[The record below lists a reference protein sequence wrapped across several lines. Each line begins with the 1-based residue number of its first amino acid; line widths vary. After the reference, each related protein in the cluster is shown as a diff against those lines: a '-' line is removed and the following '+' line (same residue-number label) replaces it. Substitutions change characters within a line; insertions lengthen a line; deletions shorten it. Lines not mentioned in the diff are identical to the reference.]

1 MTERLSTRT
10 FGDRGPRVALLH
22 GWGWDG
28 RLIAPLAEALGLHAH
43 VVQADLPGYGLNA
56 ERDCTGFDDCVEQ
69 LMATVPDAD
78 VVVGWSLGGLLALRW
93 ASLVPLRKLALIG
106 ATPCFMQAS
115 DWPYG
120 MSAERFDA
128 FADAFDDAP
137 MKARTR
143 FAALSAMGDA
153 DARQV
158 RAAMAGLV
166 EQPPLPSRRAL
177 DQGLQWLHDVD
188 LRAAV
193 RDVSARVLCLHGM
206 EDRVVDVAA
215 CDWMSS
221 ATGAHC
227 VRMPGAAHL
236 PWLQGGVADLCEWVV
251 ADD

>member
-1 MTERLSTRT
+1 MTEPLTARV

-28 RLIAPLAEALGLHAH
+28 RLIAPLAEALGGHAH

-56 ERDCTGFDDCVEQ
+56 ERACTGFDDCVEQ
-69 LMATVPDAD
+69 LMATVPDAE

-93 ASLVPLRKLALIG
+93 ASFVPLRKLALIG
-106 ATPCFMQAS
+106 ATPRFMQAS
-115 DWPYG
+115 DWPHG

-128 FADAFDDAP
+128 FADALNDAP

-143 FAALSAMGDA
+143 FAALSAMGDV

-166 EQPPLPSRRAL
+166 EQTPLPSRQAL

-188 LRAAV
+188 LRSAV
-193 RDVSARVLCLHGM
+193 QDVSARVLCLHGA

-215 CDWMSS
+215 CNWMSS
-221 ATGAHC
+221 AARARC
-227 VRMPGAAHL
+227 VKVPGAAHL
-236 PWLQGGVADLCEWVV
+236 AWLQGGVTDLCGWVG

>member
-1 MTERLSTRT
+1 MTELLHTRV
-10 FGDRGPRVALLH
+10 FGERGPLVALLH

-28 RLIAPLAEALGLHAH
+28 RLMAPLAEALGGRAR
-43 VVQADLPGYGLNA
+43 VVQPDLPGYGLNA
-56 ERDCTGFDDCVEQ
+56 DRDCTDFEDCVDQ

-106 ATPCFMQAS
+106 ATPRFMQAF
-115 DWPYG
+115 DWPHG

-143 FAALSAMGDA
+143 FAALSALGDA

-158 RAAMAGLV
+158 RATMAGLV
-166 EQPPLPSRRAL
+166 EQPPLPSRQAL
-177 DQGLQWLHDVD
+177 DRGLHWLHHVD
-188 LRAAV
+188 LREAV
-193 RDVSARVLCLHGM
+193 HGVSARVLCLHGA
-206 EDRVVDVAA
+206 EDRVVDAAA

-221 ATGAHC
+221 AAGAHC
-227 VRMPGAAHL
+227 VRVPGAAHL
-236 PWLQGGVADLCEWVV
+236 PWLQGGVADLCEWVG

>member
-1 MTERLSTRT
+1 MTEPLSSRS
-10 FGDRGPRVALLH
+10 FGNRGPRVALLH

-28 RLIAPLAEALGLHAH
+28 RLIAPLAEALGRYAY

-56 ERDCTGFDDCVEQ
+56 ERDCTGFDDCVEH

-106 ATPCFMQAS
+106 ATPCFMQAP
-115 DWPYG
+115 DWPHG

-137 MKARTR
+137 VKARTR

-177 DQGLQWLHDVD
+177 DQGLHWLHDVD
-188 LRAAV
+188 LRSV
-193 RDVSARVLCLHGM
+193 VQDVSARILCLHGA
-206 EDRVVDVAA
+206 EDRVIDVAA

-221 ATGAHC
+221 AAGAHC
-227 VRMPGAAHL
+227 VLIPGAAHL